1 MARLHI
7 WFVVGALMALAGGL
21 MAYKVSVLDFPML
34 PDQEQS
40 EYYIEGR
47 INFTGGRGPVSVK
60 AALPGSSD
68 RFVLIET
75 GALATGFGVIEQTDA
90 AGNAMLFEKRSAPG
104 EQAIF
109 YRTRGFRIDSTNVAR
124 DQDSAPEA
132 TSPFATD
139 LRRRALR
146 TEPTP
151 FLIALDELIE
161 LANSRSA
168 DNESFVRS
176 LALILA
182 DSRDERVETLV
193 EDAPLD
199 LREGERMLVTA
210 LNAADIPARR
220 VTGIIVGGEV
230 RSANPVTFAE
240 VYFNDRWQRI
250 SPRTGRVTEGRLFI
264 PLIHGEG
271 PLVTGTGTIGEPEI
285 RFSVRN
291 VINNKLE
298 QALWS
303 SRAEAPIIS
312 WMSLFSL
319 PLDTQI
325 VFRVIFLLP
334 LGALVIAFLR
344 QIVGVSTFG
353 TFMPVLIALSF
364 REIGLW
370 NGIVLF
376 SGIVAIGLGLR
387 AYFSNLH
394 LLLVPRL
401 TAVLAIVTL
410 LMALIALVANAANVP
425 IGLSIA
431 LFPLVILTMTIERMS
446 VMWEEVGAREALIRG
461 AGSMA
466 AAVVAFLIISN
477 KQIEYLTFVFPEI
490 LFFVVGLAILLGSYN
505 GYKLTEYLRFNM
517 FANTPETVSQET
529 TPKQ

>member
-7 WFVVGALMALAGGL
+7 WFVVGALIALAGGL
-21 MAYKVSVLDFPML
+21 MIYKVTALDFPLL

-47 INFTGGRGPVSVK
+47 INFLGGTGPVSVK
-60 AALPGSSD
+60 AALPSSSE

-75 GALATGFGVIEQTDA
+75 GALATGFGTLEQEDDT
-90 AGNAMLFEKRSAPG
+90 GKAMLFEKRSAPG
-104 EQAIF
+104 NQTVF
-109 YRTRGFRIDSTNVAR
+109 YRARGFRIDSTDVAR
-124 DQDSAPEA
+124 DTSAPKGL
-132 TSPFATD
+132 TSPFSTD

-151 FLIALDELIE
+151 FLIALDEVIE

-168 DNESFVRS
+168 DDESFVRS
-176 LALILA
+176 LALILS
-182 DSRDERVETLV
+182 DTRDERVETIV
-193 EDAPLD
+193 EDAPFD
-199 LREGERMLVTA
+199 LREDQRMLVTV

-220 VTGIIVGGEV
+220 VTGLIVGGEARAAV
-230 RSANPVTFAE
+230 PTTFAE
-240 VYFNDRWQRI
+240 VFFNGHWQRI
-250 SPRTGRVTEGRLFI
+250 SPRTGRAGDSRVFI
-264 PLIHGEG
+264 PLTYGEA
-271 PLVTGTGTIGEPEI
+271 PLVSGTGIRGEPEI
-285 RFSVRN
+285 KFSVRS

-303 SRAEAPIIS
+303 SRAKAPAVS
-312 WMSLFSL
+312 WTSLFSL
-319 PLDTQI
+319 PLNTQL
-325 VFRVIFLLP
+325 VFRAIFLVP

-344 QIVGVSTFG
+344 QMVGLSTFG

-370 NGIVLF
+370 NGIILF
-376 SGIVAIGLGLR
+376 TVIVAIGLALR
-387 AYFSNLH
+387 AYFSKLH

-446 VMWEEVGAREALIRG
+446 VMWEEVGARAALIRG
-461 AGSMA
+461 AGSLA
-466 AAVVAFLIISN
+466 AAVIAYMIISN
-477 KQIEYLTFVFPEI
+477 PHVEYITFVFPEA
-490 LFFVVGLAILLGSYN
+490 LFFVVGLSILLGSYN
-505 GYKLTEYLRFNM
+505 GYKLTEYMRFKM
-517 FANTPETVSQET
+517 FAKLADTAPGE
-529 TPKQ
+529 KA